1 MKELINYIISF
12 LLIIFFLIDMK
23 MIRYINPH
31 FFYNQKENKK
41 SILNFIITLV
51 LLDGKN
57 IGKSLKDIIF
67 RKTNAI

>member
-1 MKELINYIISF
+1 
-12 LLIIFFLIDMK
+12 MK